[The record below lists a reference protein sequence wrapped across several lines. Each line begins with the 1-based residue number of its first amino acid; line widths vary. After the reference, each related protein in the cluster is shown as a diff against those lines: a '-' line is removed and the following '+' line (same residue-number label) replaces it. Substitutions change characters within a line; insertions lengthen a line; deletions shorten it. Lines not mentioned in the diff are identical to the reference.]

1 MLWVVMDRDGIKPL
15 LEQAATLPEAEQ
27 YEFLASLNET
37 ETMYSGVYQLSEDE
51 RAAVR
56 RGLAEVRAGQLA
68 SEEEVAALFNRFR

>member
-1 MLWVVMDRDGIKPL
+1 MNRDDIKPL
-15 LEQAATLPEAEQ
+15 LEQAAALPEAEQ

-37 ETMYSGVYQLSEDE
+37 ETKYAAVYHLSDDE